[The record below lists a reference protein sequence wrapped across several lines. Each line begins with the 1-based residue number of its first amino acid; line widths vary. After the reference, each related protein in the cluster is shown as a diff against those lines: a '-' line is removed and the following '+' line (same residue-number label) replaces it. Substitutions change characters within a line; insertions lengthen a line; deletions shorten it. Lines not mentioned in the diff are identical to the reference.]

1 MRGGVDD
8 DLGLDAID
16 ELANG
21 CRFSEVCSTIGGRV
35 EITSN
40 DIAQRRQRA
49 LQFPPHL
56 PVATEQQDLHCRD
69 S

>member
-1 MRGGVDD
+1 VE
-8 DLGLDAID
+8 AID

-21 CRFSEVCSTIGGRV
+21 CGFSEVCSTIGDGV
-35 EITSN
+35 EIASN
-40 DIAQRRQRA
+40 DIAKRRQRA
-49 LQFPPHL
+49 LQFPTHL